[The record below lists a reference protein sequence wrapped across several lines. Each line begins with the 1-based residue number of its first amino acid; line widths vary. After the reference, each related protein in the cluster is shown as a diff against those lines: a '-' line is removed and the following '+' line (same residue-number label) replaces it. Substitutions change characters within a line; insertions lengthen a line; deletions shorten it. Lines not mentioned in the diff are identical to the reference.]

1 MFERSP
7 RMSDHLRN
15 RNMSIRNASRRFVR
29 CQVWA
34 LLLVSA
40 LLIPA
45 ATAEAPELELLRQ
58 ATAALGRI
66 EGQLTSAGTAT
77 KQELRTLEAQVATV
91 RASALDC
98 VQGATLEVKKL
109 DRELAILGPN
119 NRSDAKAGKE
129 SSSSEPAD
137 KPVSS
142 AIGEPLQDV
151 QRRKADLEERIA
163 RCKLL
168 LLRTDDLESQVDHY
182 LRRLQTRQLLVRGP
196 GLVDLV
202 QANLDGADRWLD
214 FTTQL
219 AARSTGWHTL
229 GPLHLAAAAA
239 LGLLGFFLGRRV
251 QRRQLAQVAA
261 MTVENGD
268 VSAGLVQALVAC
280 AISYAP
286 VLLALGGVSAYVA
299 VIPRAGG
306 DLPFVANLVYGLL
319 AYFLVVVGIR
329 SLLSPCRPATY
340 YLSLSESVARPL
352 GRRSRMLLLLA
363 LIWWLVQELRA
374 EGLLSEIMFALTRR
388 AFDLIWV
395 LNVIWVIWLLRR
407 LHDWRD
413 KWTAPL
419 LISLALFAGLL
430 AGWIGYANL
439 ERLIINGVSATLLLF
454 GLALVASRFF
464 ADLFNGLD
472 EGRYRWQKALRQA
485 IGLKGD
491 EYVPGL
497 YWLRLLVKLLLWIAV
512 ALLVLRVW
520 GAGEINSD
528 ILRYFTEGFEV
539 AGVSIVPGQLLWAIL
554 ALVILLTL
562 TRWFK
567 GRLESKWLLNTRM
580 EHSAR
585 EALVTT
591 FGYVAVALSV
601 IVALSIAG
609 IQFTNLAIIAGA
621 LSVGIGFGLQNVINN
636 FVSGIIMLVERPV
649 KSGDRIIVGG
659 TEGYVERISIRT
671 TTIRTLERADVIV
684 PNSDLISGQVTN
696 LTLRN
701 TWGRITVPIGVAYG
715 SNVERVIEILHEVA
729 NNHPEVIQGNP
740 QLSEPYALFLS
751 FGDSALMFELRA
763 FIREVDR
770 RQRVISDINRA
781 IDAAFREEGIE
792 IPFPQRDINFRGP
805 LRIERTPV
813 RGRQAG

>member
-1 MFERSP
+1 MP
-7 RMSDHLRN
+7 
-15 RNMSIRNASRRFVR
+15 IRNASHRFLRRFVR
-29 CQVWA
+29 CPVWV

-45 ATAEAPELELLRQ
+45 AAAEAPGLELLSK
-58 ATAALGRI
+58 ATAALDRI
-66 EGQLTSAGTAT
+66 ERQLDSAGRAT

-119 NRSDAKAGKE
+119 SRADGGAGKE
-129 SSSSEPAD
+129 NPSSEQAE

-142 AIGEPLQDV
+142 ANGGPLQDS

-168 LLRTDDLESQVDHY
+168 LLRTDDLDSQVDHHQ
-182 LRRLQTRQLLVRGP
+182 RRLQTRQLLVRGP

-219 AARSTGWHTL
+219 AARSTGWHAL

-239 LGLLGFFLGRRV
+239 LGLLGFFLGRSV

-261 MTVENGD
+261 MKVENGD

-286 VLLALGGVSAYVA
+286 VLLALGGLSAYVA

-306 DLPFVANLVYGLL
+306 DLPFVAKLVYGLL

-363 LIWWLVQELRA
+363 LTWWLVQELRA
-374 EGLLSEIMFALTRR
+374 EGLLSEIMFSLTRK
-388 AFDLIWV
+388 AFDLLWV

-413 KWTAPL
+413 KWSAPL

-439 ERLIINGVSATLLLF
+439 ERLIINGVSVSLLLF

-464 ADLFNGLD
+464 ADLFDGLD
-472 EGRYRWQKALRQA
+472 EGRYRWQKTLRQA

-497 YWLRLLVKLLLWIAV
+497 YWLRLLLKLLLWIAI

-520 GAGEINSD
+520 GAGEINND
-528 ILRYFTEGFEV
+528 ILRYFSEGFEV
-539 AGVSIVPGQLLWAIL
+539 AGVNIVPGQLLWAIL
-554 ALVILLTL
+554 ALVVLLTL

-580 EHSAR
+580 ENSAR

-591 FGYVAVALSV
+591 FGYLAVALSV

-621 LSVGIGFGLQNVINN
+621 MSVGIGFGLQNVINN

-715 SNVERVIEILHEVA
+715 SNVERVIETLHEVA
-729 NNHPEVIQGNP
+729 NNHPEVIRGNP
-740 QLSEPYALFLS
+740 ELSEPYALFLS

-805 LRIERTPV
+805 LRIERAPV
-813 RGRQAG
+813 LPRPATAREDPPEA